1 MGQFRIEAILGAGGS
16 GTVFRAW
23 DVKLE
28 RRVALKVLRGGGS
41 EPPGSILTEA
51 RTAAGLNHPNVCI
64 VYAVDTGEVAP
75 MIVMEYVDGQP
86 LSAVLEQG
94 ALTPKRALG
103 IGRQIALGMAAA
115 HAEGIVHGDLK
126 PANVL
131 VTPSDFVKITDFGLA
146 RRTKPRKSP
155 DETVDW
161 RPQENRGISGT
172 PSYMAPEQARGDVV
186 TPATDVFALGLILFE
201 MVTGRRAIRGDNLLD
216 VLRNVDQVE
225 PDSSA
230 IETPEPFAAILRR
243 ALVRNPLHR
252 WNSMAEIA
260 EELASNDGVYRG

>member
-1 MGQFRIEAILGAGGS
+1 
-16 GTVFRAW
+16 
-23 DVKLE
+23 VKLE
-28 RRVALKVLRGGGS
+28 RRVALKVLRGSGS
-41 EPPGSILTEA
+41 EPPGSILVEA

-115 HAEGIVHGDLK
+115 HAQGIVHGDLK
-126 PANVL
+126 PANIM
-131 VTPSDFVKITDFGLA
+131 VTSSDFVKITDFGLA
-146 RRTKPRKSP
+146 QRTKPRLSP
-155 DETVDW
+155 DDTVDW
-161 RPQENRGISGT
+161 RPQGNRGISGT

-201 MVTGRRAIRGDNLLD
+201 MVTGRRAIQGDTLPD
-216 VLRNVDQVE
+216 VLRNVDQVD
-225 PDSSA
+225 PDHCA
-230 IETPEPFAAILRR
+230 IETPEPFAAIIRR
-243 ALVRNPLHR
+243 ALVQNPLDR

-260 EELASNDGVYRG
+260 EELGSIDGIYRG